1 MNLKDREGHFE
12 FGANWREYAK
22 TIDKNRID
30 LATAGLKKLFPEGIA
45 GKSFLDIG
53 CGSGLHALAALSLG
67 ASSVL
72 AIDIDENSVGTTRE
86 VLKKYAPDKKWDAKI
101 TSVFDTSPDALGTFD
116 VVYSWGVLHHTGNMW
131 HAIEKAAAL
140 VGTGGQFSLAIY
152 AKTPYDFAWKIE
164 KRLYSS
170 SPAAV
175 QWLLRQS
182 FLAVLMAGKAVRG
195 KNPLMIFRDPLTR
208 GMNLS
213 HDVHD
218 WLGGYPYET
227 AAADQLSSKI
237 SELGFTELRSFRL
250 PDSLGLLGSGCHE
263 FVFLKHPKVHDR

>member
-1 MNLKDREGHFE
+1 MSLKDREAHFE

-22 TIDKNRID
+22 TIDETRID
-30 LATAGLKKLFPEGIA
+30 LAIAGLRKLFPEGIA
-45 GKSFLDIG
+45 GGTFLDIG

-67 ASSVL
+67 ATSVL

-86 VLKKYAPDKKWDAKI
+86 LLNKYAPDKKWDAKVM
-101 TSVFDTSPDALGTFD
+101 SVFDASPAVLGTFD
-116 VVYSWGVLHHTGNMW
+116 IVYSWGVLHHTGDMW

-140 VGTGGQFSLAIY
+140 VGTGGQFALAIY
-152 AKTPYDFAWKIE
+152 AKTPFDVAWKIE

-175 QWLLRQS
+175 QWVLRQS
-182 FLAVLMAGKAVRG
+182 FLAVLLAGKAVRG
-195 KNPLMIFRDPLTR
+195 KNPLTIFRDPLTR
-208 GMNLS
+208 GMNLY

-227 AAADQLSSKI
+227 AAADELTSRMSA
-237 SELGFTELRSFRL
+237 LGFYELRSFRL

-263 FVFLKHPKVHDR
+263 FVFVRQSQR